1 MGQRPRAKAKSRP
14 RWRIILIQ
22 GRGEVLGTVE
32 PPDEEAAI
40 QKAIDVFGIT
50 DRDQQRRRGSPTGC
64 PNIQSEIGMT
74 LMFAGMHGADNPIP
88 CKRKFAKIIFYRRGR
103 YAECLCECVA

>member
-1 MGQRPRAKAKSRP
+1 MGQRPRAKAKSL
-14 RWRIILIQ
+14 LIR

-40 QKAIDVFGIT
+40 QKAIDVFGSPT
-50 DRDQQRRRGSPTGC
+50 ATSRGVVDRPTGC

-74 LMFAGMHGADNPIP
+74 LMFAGMHGADNPISW
-88 CKRKFAKIIFYRRGR
+88 KKIRKNNFLPTRADMRSACASACRKSS
-103 YAECLCECVA
+103 ALP

>member
-1 MGQRPRAKAKSRP
+1 MGQRPRAKAKSLP

-40 QKAIDVFGIT
+40 QKATDVFGIT
-50 DRDQQRRRGSPTGC
+50 DRD
-64 PNIQSEIGMT
+64 
-74 LMFAGMHGADNPIP
+74 
-88 CKRKFAKIIFYRRGR
+88 
-103 YAECLCECVA
+103 

>member
-1 MGQRPRAKAKSRP
+1 MGQRPRAKAKSL
-14 RWRIILIQ
+14 LIR

-40 QKAIDVFGIT
+40 RKAIDVFGIT

-64 PNIQSEIGMT
+64 SNIQSEFGMT
-74 LMFAGMHGADNPIP
+74 PMFAGMHGADNPISW
-88 CKRKFAKIIFYRRGR
+88 KKIRKNNFLPTRADMRSACASACRKSS
-103 YAECLCECVA
+103 ALP

>member
-1 MGQRPRAKAKSRP
+1 MGQRPRAKAKSL
-14 RWRIILIQ
+14 LIR

-64 PNIQSEIGMT
+64 SNIQSEFGMT
-74 LMFAGMHGADNPIP
+74 PMFAGMHGADNPIS
-88 CKRKFAKIIFYRRGR
+88 CKRKFAKIILYRRGR